1 MAGGKIG
8 FHGQE
13 GHVKI
18 LKYRPESAAPSVWEI
33 LGSNGQKGVARV
45 LTLSELS
52 EAARTNRHRRTRG
65 SSDTF
70 AIAAS
75 QPSASRL
82 LAPLPIADDE
92 DAGKMDDLVRRIGNS
107 LSPYPSDEEITEA
120 ARVAFWALTDEER
133 QSLTVDELRRRLSVY
148 RSIED
153 R

>member
-1 MAGGKIG
+1 M
-8 FHGQE
+8 
-13 GHVKI
+13 KI
-18 LKYRPESAAPSVWEI
+18 LKSRPESAAPSVWEI
-33 LGSNGQKGVARV
+33 LGSNRQKGMARV
-45 LTLSELS
+45 LTLRELS
-52 EAARTNRHRRTRG
+52 EADRTSRRRTHK

-70 AIAAS
+70 AIAGS

-92 DAGKMDDLVRRIGNS
+92 DLGEMDDFVRRIGNS
-107 LSPYPSDEEITEA
+107 LSPDALDEEITEA

-133 QSLTVDELRRRLSVY
+133 RSLTVDELRRRLTVY